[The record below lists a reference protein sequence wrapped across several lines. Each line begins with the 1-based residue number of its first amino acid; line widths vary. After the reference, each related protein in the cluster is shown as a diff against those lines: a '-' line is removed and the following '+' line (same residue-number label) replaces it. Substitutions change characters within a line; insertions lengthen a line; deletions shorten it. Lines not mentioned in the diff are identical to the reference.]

1 MKRTKFLR
9 CEPCNAPEKASE
21 DKVVAASQILD
32 IDGERAVEISL
43 FFRGDLKGRYFADKE
58 NHSAYVDGKWYTCRL
73 KNVVRI

>member
-43 FFRGDLKGRYFADKE
+43 FF
-58 NHSAYVDGKWYTCRL
+58 
-73 KNVVRI
+73 